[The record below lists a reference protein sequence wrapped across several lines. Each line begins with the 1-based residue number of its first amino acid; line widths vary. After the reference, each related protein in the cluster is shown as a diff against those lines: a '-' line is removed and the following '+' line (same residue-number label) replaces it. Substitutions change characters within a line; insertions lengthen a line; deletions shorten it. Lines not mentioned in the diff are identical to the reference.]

1 MNNISIV
8 SNCDRDKISKSNDA
22 TYYIV
27 KNRTIKKIEVN
38 GKPKQ
43 AFNEM
48 RNFLYLRNDD
58 ADLQVQLIE
67 R

>member
-1 MNNISIV
+1 MNNISIL
-8 SNCDRDKISKSNDA
+8 SNCDRDKISKSDNA

-38 GKPKQ
+38 GNPKQ
-43 AFNEM
+43 AFYEM
-48 RNFLYLRNDD
+48 RNFLHARVDN
-58 ADLQVQLIE
+58 ADLQVQLLE